1 MRDAPGKPNAP
12 GLSIPSEQHNIE
24 IARNRQV
31 WGGKPLIRE
40 IYRSFYGEIASRL
53 RRDLG
58 GATVELGSGMGNIKE
73 VIPDCVTTDLF
84 SNPWI
89 DRRENAYRLSFGR
102 GTVANLIL
110 CDVWH
115 HLAHPGTAL
124 AEFARVLE
132 PGGRLILF
140 EPGMGLLGR
149 LIYGFFHHEPL
160 GLGRPF
166 AWEAPPGFDPEA
178 APYFAAQGS
187 ATRFFLNRERTDYE
201 ATWRVVEIRRLAA
214 LSYAAAGGFTRLRF
228 YPAAALPAMRALDRL
243 LDLLPGLTSTRL
255 LVVLERR
262 PVPS

>member
-1 MRDAPGKPNAP
+1 LREGPGKTKAP

-31 WGGKPLIRE
+31 WGGKPLIRTV
-40 IYRSFYGEIASRL
+40 YRGFYREIASRM

-58 GATVELGSGMGNIKE
+58 GITVELGSGMGNIKE
-73 VIPDCVTTDLF
+73 VIPECVTTDLF

-89 DRRENAYRLSFGR
+89 DRRENAYRLSFGD

-124 AEFARVLE
+124 AEFARVLQ

-149 LIYGFFHHEPL
+149 LIYGCFHHEPL
-160 GLGRPF
+160 GLRQPF
-166 AWEAPPGFDPEA
+166 AWEAPAGFDPEA

-201 ATWRVVEIRRLAA
+201 SAWRVVEIRRLAA
-214 LSYAAAGGFTRLRF
+214 LSYAAAGGFSRMRF
-228 YPAAALPAMRALDRL
+228 YPAVALPAMQALDRL
-243 LDLLPGLTSTRL
+243 LDRLPGLSSTRL

-262 PVPS
+262 PALA